1 MKRRICCFNFVYIT
15 EQSCSNC
22 VPFFFFDKRLF
33 SEMRKSVVDGVH
45 ILGVQCTLHNEKK
58 GKERGA
64 EGKWRQWAVVAGLSS
79 KGSQAA

>member
-1 MKRRICCFNFVYIT
+1 
-15 EQSCSNC
+15 
-22 VPFFFFDKRLF
+22 
-33 SEMRKSVVDGVH
+33 MRKSVVDGVH